1 MGVAPVKWMAMTEI
15 HQNTEGAAK
24 ETGSQKADLLETLRP
39 VLIFVGLTAALAAIA
54 YYFVI
59 EHGLRRYYVAF
70 LMWTPGLAVFAGA
83 RLGFIT
89 LNKLGWRWPSGRWII
104 LAYLLPVLYGL
115 IAYAI
120 IWGGGFGGLL
130 DAKFIQEVSYFLGL
144 DGWSEGA
151 TIAFGIVMFGTV
163 GMIWHMATALGEEIG
178 WRGYLTPALLKVWS
192 FPLVSLAV
200 GLLWAT
206 WHVPIIFFTSYNA
219 GPSALEVQMVN
230 YTVMTIGLSFIMTY
244 LRLRSESLWPAVV
257 MHAAHNIYV
266 LTIMQPMTIQYRETW
281 RYASEFG
288 FVLPVVILLFGL
300 MFWRK
305 AVREGVTGTIGNT

>member
-1 MGVAPVKWMAMTEI
+1 MTEI
-15 HQNTEGAAK
+15 HQNTEGAA
-24 ETGSQKADLLETLRP
+24 EEAGSKKADLFETLRP
-39 VLIFVGLTAALAAIA
+39 VLVFVGLTAVLATVA

-83 RLGFIT
+83 HLGFID
-89 LNKLGWRWPSGRWII
+89 LRSLGWRWPAGRWIM

-115 IAYAI
+115 IAYAV

-178 WRGYLTPALLKVWS
+178 WRGYLTPTLLKVWS

-200 GLLWAT
+200 GLLWAL

-219 GPSALEVQMVN
+219 GPSALEIQMMN

-257 MHAAHNIYV
+257 LHAAHNIYV

-288 FVLPVVILLFGL
+288 FILPVVILLFGL

-305 AVREGVTGTIGNT
+305 AVREGISGAVGKT

>member
-1 MGVAPVKWMAMTEI
+1 MTEI